1 MTATDTATDSDAT
14 PTARLEVLFEQL
26 AESAGQRNAIDGRIV
41 EVVAELR
48 TAVALE
54 PRPDPEPGPDLQA
67 SITKTSGG
75 GGFDFWRLR
84 LPHAES
90 ATLEAA
96 LGAHRDALLA
106 EWQRDRE
113 SGEAATDEHPPMP
126 TTVDAFSRLVETGWD
141 VEAARRPHGHRTTV
155 VVHLDLTQRIGA
167 LHLGPLLSQG
177 ERRYL
182 TCDASCEV
190 WFERAG
196 PQSSG
201 LYPRLGPSQRSASC
215 SVQPLRRA

>member
-96 LGAHRDALLA
+96 GRASRCAA
-106 EWQRDRE
+106 RGVAAR
-113 SGEAATDEHPPMP
+113 SGE
-126 TTVDAFSRLVETGWD
+126 R
-141 VEAARRPHGHRTTV
+141 
-155 VVHLDLTQRIGA
+155 
-167 LHLGPLLSQG
+167 
-177 ERRYL
+177 
-182 TCDASCEV
+182 
-190 WFERAG
+190 
-196 PQSSG
+196 
-201 LYPRLGPSQRSASC
+201 
-215 SVQPLRRA
+215 

>member
-1 MTATDTATDSDAT
+1 
-14 PTARLEVLFEQL
+14 
-26 AESAGQRNAIDGRIV
+26 
-41 EVVAELR
+41 
-48 TAVALE
+48 
-54 PRPDPEPGPDLQA
+54 
-67 SITKTSGG
+67 
-75 GGFDFWRLR
+75 
-84 LPHAES
+84 
-90 ATLEAA
+90 
-96 LGAHRDALLA
+96 
-106 EWQRDRE
+106 
-113 SGEAATDEHPPMP
+113 MP